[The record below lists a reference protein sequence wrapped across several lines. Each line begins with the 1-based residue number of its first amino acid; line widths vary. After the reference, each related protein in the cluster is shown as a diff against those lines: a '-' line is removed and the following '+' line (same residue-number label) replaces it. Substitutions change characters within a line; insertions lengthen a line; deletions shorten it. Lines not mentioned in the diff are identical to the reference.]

1 MIKTAHNILNTDR
14 PDTHTIQE
22 QTPSI
27 RNCTL
32 SICAIN
38 VCGLLSKLNLGI
50 FQEYI
55 QSFDIICIS
64 ETKNQTIPTHEIYG
78 YKCINHRTGGIYGIS
93 ILVKGNLHNDIKC
106 LDESQ
111 SENVLWIS
119 IKHISIIVGAVYIPP
134 QNSENSNVNTFDDIT
149 DDVSYIISQYST
161 GDDILLIGDFNA
173 RTGCMSDTYENDI
186 YIQMIIWIVHMK

>member
-1 MIKTAHNILNTDR
+1 M
-14 PDTHTIQE
+14 
-22 QTPSI
+22 
-27 RNCTL
+27 
-32 SICAIN
+32 CAIN
-38 VCGLLSKLNLGI
+38 VCGLMSKLNIGI

-64 ETKNQTIPTHEIYG
+64 ETKNQTIPTDEIYG

-93 ILVKGNLHNDIKC
+93 ILVKDNLHNDIKC

-111 SENVLWIS
+111 SVNAIRIS
-119 IKHISIIVGAVYIPP
+119 IKHLSIIVGAVYILP

-161 GDDILLIGDFNA
+161 GDGIPGLLYTGQ
-173 RTGCMSDTYENDI
+173 RTLSV
-186 YIQMIIWIVHMK
+186 YICERTQTRPTCSAVMD